1 MYLAADVADCATAIT
16 DAAAASATAVAVATT
31 TVQRYS
37 DYKTQ
42 PFLYR
47 IIRSM
52 VHILNT
58 ARLNLSNNIRWKYF
72 IMWDFLH
79 VLIEIFVWFS
89 FLSTVCECG

>member
-1 MYLAADVADCATAIT
+1 MSPQLYHRSDEISYSFISLQMYLAADVADCATAIT

-58 ARLNLSNNIRWKYF
+58 ARLNLSNNIR
-72 IMWDFLH
+72 
-79 VLIEIFVWFS
+79 
-89 FLSTVCECG
+89 

>member
-1 MYLAADVADCATAIT
+1 MTLCCFIFHTNRMASPQLYHRSDEISYSFISLQMYLAADCATAIT

-58 ARLNLSNNIRWKYF
+58 ARLNLSNNIR
-72 IMWDFLH
+72 
-79 VLIEIFVWFS
+79 
-89 FLSTVCECG
+89 